1 MDAGGSQ
8 IGINDV
14 ILRAIGHVTDHT
26 RSSAL
31 ISLQSVGPVNAQPIP
46 DPGVNSIEVSFYLL
60 LDSRS
65 RVGIRFFLV
74 RFTHV
79 TVSS

>member
-1 MDAGGSQ
+1 M
-8 IGINDV
+8 
-14 ILRAIGHVTDHT
+14 
-26 RSSAL
+26 RS
-31 ISLQSVGPVNAQPIP
+31 PP